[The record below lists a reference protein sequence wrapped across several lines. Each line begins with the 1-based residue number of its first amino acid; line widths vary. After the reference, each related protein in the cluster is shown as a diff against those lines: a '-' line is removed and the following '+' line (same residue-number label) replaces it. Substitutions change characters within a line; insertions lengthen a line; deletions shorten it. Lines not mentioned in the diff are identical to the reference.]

1 MTTAKDK
8 EALKRYLEYALADYM
23 AGKKGQRAIIGDIQ
37 TSSIRGKELTALL
50 ENQRSRGD
58 AAKFESLRR
67 ECETRGWL

>member
-8 EALKRYLEYALADYM
+8 EAVRRYLEYALADYL
-23 AGKKGQRAIIGDIQ
+23 AGKKNQRAIIGDIEK
-37 TSSIRGKELTALL
+37 SNIRGKELSAMV
-50 ENQRSRGD
+50 ESVRGKGD